1 MNNIHI
7 IGIGADGADTLHP
20 RQLDRIY
27 QSSFLAGGERQLSYF
42 PDFKGETFVI
52 RGNLKELKKRLQD
65 ESRTAVVLASGD
77 PLFYGIGAYLSGS
90 VEATIDPQPS
100 SMQLAFA
107 RMNESWQNAK
117 IISVHGRG
125 ITGLAQ
131 KIDGEEK
138 VALLT
143 DKTNSPDAIARYLL
157 YFHMTEYDAFVA
169 ENIGAADERCR
180 HFTLE
185 QMAAASFAPLNVV
198 LLKKNRAAKSWTTG
212 IPDAEFSQRK
222 PDKGLITKRDI
233 RILTIGRMNIHRSS
247 IVWDI
252 GTCTGSIA
260 IEAAKIA
267 KDGAVFAIEKNEP
280 DLTNAKANFQK
291 FRTDVTLVHGK
302 APDGLDAFPDP
313 DCVFMGGT
321 AGNMDKLI
329 DTCAERLKPGGTIVL
344 NAVTIES
351 MSKAHQLFKEAGF
364 DVDMA
369 LAQVS
374 LSKPILNMTRFEA
387 QNPVYIICA
396 TRKEEQS

>member
-1 MNNIHI
+1 MSNIHI
-7 IGIGADGADTLHP
+7 IGIGADGADGLHP
-20 RQLDRIY
+20 RQIDVIQ
-27 QSSFLAGGERQLSYF
+27 QSDFLAGGERQLSYF

-52 RGNLKELKKRLQD
+52 KGNLRELKERLQH
-65 ESRTAVVLASGD
+65 ETKQVVVLASGD
-77 PLFYGIGAYLSGS
+77 PLFYGIGAYLSGD
-90 VEATIDPQPS
+90 VEADIEPQPS
-100 SMQLAFA
+100 SVQLAFA

-117 IISVHGRG
+117 IISVHGRQ
-125 ITGLAQ
+125 IMGLAQ

-157 YFHMTEYDAFVA
+157 RFDMTEYDVFVA
-169 ENIGAADERCR
+169 ENIGALDERCR

-185 QMAAASFAPLNVV
+185 EMAKESFSPLNVV
-198 LLKKNRAAKSWTTG
+198 ILKKNRPSKIWATG
-212 IPDAEFSQRK
+212 IPDAEFEQRK
-222 PDKGLITKRDI
+222 PDKGLITKRDV
-233 RILTIGRMNIHRSS
+233 RILTVGRMNIKRDSV
-247 IVWDI
+247 VWDI

-267 KDGAVFAIEKNEP
+267 RDGAVFAVEKNEP
-280 DLTNAKANFQK
+280 DLDNARANFKK
-291 FRTDVTLVHGK
+291 FRTDVTLVHAK
-302 APDGLDAFPDP
+302 APDGLDTFADP

-329 DTCAERLKPGGTIVL
+329 ETCAGRLKSGGTIVL
-344 NAVTIES
+344 NAVTIEN
-351 MSKAHQLFKEAGF
+351 MSKAHQLLKEADF
-364 DVDMA
+364 DVDIA

>member
-1 MNNIHI
+1 MSNIHI
-7 IGIGADGADTLHP
+7 IGIGADGAEGLHP
-20 RQLDRIY
+20 RQLKRIKES
-27 QSSFLAGGERQLSYF
+27 QLLVGGERQLSFF
-42 PDFKGETFVI
+42 PDFTGERLVI
-52 RGNLKELKKRLQD
+52 GGNLKEVKKRVQD
-65 ESRTAVVLASGD
+65 EKSPVVVLASGD

-90 VEATIDPQPS
+90 TEAVIEPQPS
-100 SMQLAFA
+100 SVQLAFA

-117 IISVHGRG
+117 TISVHGRP

-143 DKTNSPDAIARYLL
+143 DETHSPEVIARYLL
-157 YFHMTEYDAFVA
+157 RFNMTEYDAFVA
-169 ENIGAADERCR
+169 ENIGAPDERCR
-180 HFTLE
+180 HLTLE
-185 QMAAASFAPLNVV
+185 EMSEASFAPLNVV
-198 LLKKNRAAKSWTTG
+198 ILKKNRPSKAWTTG
-212 IPDAEFSQRK
+212 ILDEEFSQRK

-233 RILTIGRMNIHRSS
+233 RILTIGHMNIGPDS

-267 KDGAVFAIEKNEP
+267 RNGAVFAIEKNEP
-280 DLTNAKANFQK
+280 DLANAEANFRK

-302 APDGLDAFPDP
+302 APDGLDNFPDP

-329 DTCAERLKPGGTIVL
+329 DTCAKRLKPGGTIVL
-344 NAVTIES
+344 NAVTIEN
-351 MSKAHQLFKEAGF
+351 MSKAHQLFQEAGF
-364 DVDMA
+364 EVDMA

-396 TRKEEQS
+396 KRKEEQ

>member
-1 MNNIHI
+1 MSNIHI
-7 IGIGADGADTLHP
+7 IGMGADGMKGLHP
-20 RQLDRIY
+20 RQLRRINE
-27 QSSFLAGGERQLSYF
+27 SRLLVGGERQLSFF
-42 PDFKGETFVI
+42 PDFSGEKLI
-52 RGNLKELKKRLQD
+52 IGSNLKKVKKRVQD
-65 ESRTAVVLASGD
+65 EEGPVVVLASGD

-90 VEATIDPQPS
+90 MEAIIEPQPS
-100 SMQLAFA
+100 SVQLAFA

-117 IISVHGRG
+117 TISVHGRPV
-125 ITGLAQ
+125 TGLAQ

-143 DKTNSPDAIARYLL
+143 DETNSPSAIARYMLR
-157 YFHMTEYDAFVA
+157 FGMTEYDAFVA
-169 ENIGAADERCR
+169 ENIGAPDERCR
-180 HFTLE
+180 HLTLE
-185 QMAAASFAPLNVV
+185 EMSETSFTPLNVV
-198 LLKKNRAAKSWTTG
+198 ILKKNRPSKTWTTG
-212 IPDAEFSQRK
+212 IPDKEFSQRK

-233 RILTIGRMNIHRSS
+233 RVLSIGRMNIRPDS

-267 KDGAVFAIEKNEP
+267 RNGAVFAIEKNEP
-280 DLTNAKANFQK
+280 DLANAEANFRK

-302 APDGLDAFPDP
+302 APDRLDDFPDP

-321 AGNMDKLI
+321 AGNIDKLI
-329 DTCAERLKPGGTIVL
+329 DICTKRLKPGGTIVL
-344 NAVTIES
+344 NAVTIEN
-351 MSKAHQLFKEAGF
+351 MSKAYQLFQEAGF
-364 DVDMA
+364 EVDMA

-396 TRKEEQS
+396 KRKEEQ